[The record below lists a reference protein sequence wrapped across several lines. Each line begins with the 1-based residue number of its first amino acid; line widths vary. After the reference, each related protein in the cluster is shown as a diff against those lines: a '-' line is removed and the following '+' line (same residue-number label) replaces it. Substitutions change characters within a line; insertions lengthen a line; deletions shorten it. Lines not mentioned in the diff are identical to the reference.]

1 MIIEGKEYEIR
12 LKGETYHCALDVTM
26 HFIGGKWKTVVLW
39 YLRNGRKRFSE
50 LKRHIPDITEKMLSL
65 QLKQLEADGF
75 IGKTI
80 YPEVPPR
87 VEYFLTEAGKTLLP
101 VLEVLARW
109 GREKG
114 DAEGEVVEEK
124 GFRQGREKSGCQV
137 RRMPHRSTA
146 VVSGVTGVVAGV
158 RPCSPGSDTLG
169 SRGNTYLP
177 NSLHSS
183 SFNFRFPALCTSVV
197 VLLFRLLS
205 SVVKV
210 GL

>member
-87 VEYFLTEAGKTLLP
+87 VEYFPHRCRQKPGAGPGSTGPLGTGKR
-101 VLEVLARW
+101 ESR
-109 GREKG
+109 GGNRREK
-114 DAEGEVVEEK
+114 ALAK
-124 GFRQGREKSGCQV
+124 AQEKSFNQLS
-137 RRMPHRSTA
+137 RRP
-146 VVSGVTGVVAGV
+146 
-158 RPCSPGSDTLG
+158 
-169 SRGNTYLP
+169 
-177 NSLHSS
+177 
-183 SFNFRFPALCTSVV
+183 
-197 VLLFRLLS
+197 
-205 SVVKV
+205 
-210 GL
+210 